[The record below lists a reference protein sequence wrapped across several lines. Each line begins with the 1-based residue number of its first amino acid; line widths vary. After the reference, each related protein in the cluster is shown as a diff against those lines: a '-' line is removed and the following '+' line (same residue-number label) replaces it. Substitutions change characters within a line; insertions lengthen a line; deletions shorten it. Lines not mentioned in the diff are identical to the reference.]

1 MASPDTSPRT
11 VSPKVIIVGAGPA
24 GLMAAEVL
32 ARAGVSVTVHER
44 MPSPA
49 RKFLLAGRG
58 GLNLTHSE
66 EQEAFLSR
74 YGLAEAAVSDWLD
87 AFTPD
92 DLIAWAEGLG
102 QPTFVGSSGRVFPR
116 AMKASPLLRAW
127 LARLAELGVVLK
139 TRSHWTGWSGEALTF
154 EDGAAETSDAV
165 ILATGGA
172 SWPRMG
178 SDGGWTPLLE
188 AQGVAIAPL
197 RPSNAGF
204 NVDWSDILK
213 DRAAG
218 QALKAVE
225 ISFTPVGPD
234 GKQSALGPFRVR
246 GEVMLTRYGI
256 EGGAIYALS
265 SALREAIAHD
275 GSATLS
281 LDLRPD
287 LTEDALADRLA
298 RGRGKDSMTNHLRKS
313 GGLSPAAI
321 AVLREIPGEIPLG
334 AEKLAKRIK
343 GVRLKLTGMQ
353 GLDRAISSAGGVAL
367 GAVNPS
373 LMLTAR
379 PGVFVVGE
387 MLDWEAPTGGYLLQ
401 ASFASGVVAANGVL
415 DWLNVETPDKTPA

>member
-1 MASPDTSPRT
+1 MASSDTSPRT
-11 VSPKVIIVGAGPA
+11 VSIIGAGPA

-32 ARAGVSVTVHER
+32 AKAGVAVTVHER

-66 EQEAFLSR
+66 DQEAFLSR
-74 YGLAEAAVSDWLD
+74 YGPAEATVSDWLD
-87 AFTPD
+87 AFSPD

-102 QPTFVGSSGRVFPR
+102 QPTFTGSSGRVFPR

-127 LARLAELGVVLK
+127 LARLGELGVVLK
-139 TRSHWTGWSGEALTF
+139 TRSHWTGWSDEGLTF
-154 EDGAAETSDAV
+154 EGAEAERPDAV
-165 ILATGGA
+165 ILALGGA
-172 SWPRMG
+172 SWPRLG
-178 SDGGWTPLLE
+178 SDGSWTPLLE
-188 AQGVAIAPL
+188 AEGVAVARL

-218 QALKAVE
+218 QALKAV
-225 ISFTPVGPD
+225 
-234 GKQSALGPFRVR
+234 ALTFGDKTVR
-246 GEVMLTRYGI
+246 GEVMLTRYGL
-256 EGGAIYALS
+256 EGGGIYALS
-265 SALREAIAHD
+265 AALREAIARD
-275 GSATLS
+275 GSAVLT

-287 LTEDALADRLA
+287 MTEDALVDRLA
-298 RGRGKDSMTNHLRKS
+298 AGRGKDSMTNHLRKA

-321 AVLREIPGEIPLG
+321 AVLRDIPGEIPLG

-343 GVRLKLTGMQ
+343 GFRLKLTGMQ
-353 GLDRAISSAGGVAL
+353 GLERAISSAGGVGL
-367 GAVNPS
+367 EGVNQH

-379 PGVFVVGE
+379 PGVFVAGE

-415 DWLNVETPDKTPA
+415 DWLNAKSPDKRPA

>member
-1 MASPDTSPRT
+1 MASPDTSART
-11 VSPKVIIVGAGPA
+11 VSIIGAGPA
-24 GLMAAEVL
+24 GLMAAEIL
-32 ARAGVSVTVHER
+32 ARAGVAVTVHER

-66 EQEAFLSR
+66 AQAAFLSR
-74 YGLAEAAVSDWLD
+74 YGPAEGAAADWLD
-87 AFTPD
+87 AFSPD
-92 DLIAWAEGLG
+92 DLIAWAGDLG
-102 QPTFVGSSGRVFPR
+102 QTTFVGSSGRVFPR

-139 TRSHWTGWSGEALTF
+139 TRSYWTGWSGEALTF
-154 EDGAAETSDAV
+154 EDGSAETPDAV

-172 SWPRMG
+172 SWPRLG
-178 SDGGWTPLLE
+178 SDGSWAPLLE
-188 AQGVAIAPL
+188 AEGVPVAPL

-204 NVDWSDILK
+204 NVDWTDILI

-218 QALKAVE
+218 QALKAV
-225 ISFTPVGPD
+225 
-234 GKQSALGPFRVR
+234 ALTFGGQTIR
-246 GEVMLTRYGI
+246 GEVMITRYGI

-265 SALREAIAHD
+265 SALREAIARD
-275 GSATLS
+275 GSAVLT

-287 LTEDALADRLA
+287 LSEAALVDRLVQ
-298 RGRGKDSMTNHLRKS
+298 GRGKDSMTNHLRKA

-321 AVLREIPGEIPLG
+321 AVLRDIPGEIPLG
-334 AEKLAKRIK
+334 AEKLARRIK

-353 GLDRAISSAGGVAL
+353 GLDRAISSAGGVGL
-367 GAVNPS
+367 EAVNPS

-379 PGVFVVGE
+379 PGVFVAGE

-401 ASFASGVVAANGVL
+401 ASFASGVVAANGAL
-415 DWLNVETPDKTPA
+415 DWLNAKSPDKTPA

>member
-1 MASPDTSPRT
+1 MASPNTPHT
-11 VSPKVIIVGAGPA
+11 VSIIGAGPS

-32 ARAGVSVTVHER
+32 ARAGVAVTVHER

-66 EQEAFLSR
+66 GQEAFLSR
-74 YGLAEAAVSDWLD
+74 YGPAEAAVSDWLD
-87 AFTPD
+87 ALSPD

-102 QPTFVGSSGRVFPR
+102 QTTFTGSSGRVFPR

-139 TRSHWTGWSGEALTF
+139 TRSLWTGWSGGALTF
-154 EDGAAETSDAV
+154 KDGASETPDAV
-165 ILATGGA
+165 IIATGGA
-172 SWPRMG
+172 SWPRLG
-178 SDGGWTPLLE
+178 SDGSWTSVLE
-188 AQGVAIAPL
+188 AEGVAVAPL

-204 NVDWSDILK
+204 NVDWSDILI
-213 DRAAG
+213 DRASG
-218 QALKAVE
+218 QALKAV
-225 ISFTPVGPD
+225 
-234 GKQSALGPFRVR
+234 ALTFGDQTLR
-246 GEVMLTRYGI
+246 GDVMLTRYGL

-265 SALREAIAHD
+265 SALREAIARD
-275 GSATLS
+275 GSAILT

-287 LTEDALADRLA
+287 MTEDALVDRLA
-298 RGRGKDSMTNHLRKS
+298 AGRGKDSMTNHLRKA

-321 AVLREIPGEIPLG
+321 AVLRDIPGEIPLG

-343 GVRLKLTGMQ
+343 AVRLKLTGMQ
-353 GLDRAISSAGGVAL
+353 GLERAISSAGGVEF

-379 PGVFVVGE
+379 PGVFVAGE

-401 ASFASGVVAANGVL
+401 ASFASGAVAANGVL
-415 DWLNVETPDKTPA
+415 DWLNAETPDKTPA

>member
-1 MASPDTSPRT
+1 MTSPDSPIRT
-11 VSPKVIIVGAGPA
+11 VSIIGAGPA
-24 GLMAAEVL
+24 GLMAAETL
-32 ARAGVSVTVHER
+32 ARAGVRVTVHER

-66 EQEAFLSR
+66 DQAAFLSR
-74 YGLAEAAVSDWLD
+74 YGGAEAAVSDWLD
-87 AFTPD
+87 AFSPD

-102 QPTFVGSSGRVFPR
+102 QATFTGSSGRIFPR

-127 LARLAELGVVLK
+127 LARLDGMGVALR

-154 EDGAAETSDAV
+154 EDGASETPDAV

-172 SWPRMG
+172 SWPRLG
-178 SDGGWTPLLE
+178 SDGSWAPVLE
-188 AQGVAIAPL
+188 AEGVAVAPL
-197 RPSNAGF
+197 QPSNAGF
-204 NVDWSDILK
+204 NVDWSEILI

-218 QALKAVE
+218 QALKAVALTFE
-225 ISFTPVGPD
+225 
-234 GKQSALGPFRVR
+234 GKTVR

-265 SALREAIAHD
+265 SALREAIARD
-275 GSATLS
+275 GSAVLS

-298 RGRGKDSMTNHLRKS
+298 AGRGKDSMTNHLRKA

-321 AVLREIPGEIPLG
+321 AVLRDIPGEIPLG

-353 GLDRAISSAGGVAL
+353 GLERAISSAGGVGL
-367 GAVNPS
+367 EAVNQQ

-379 PGVFVVGE
+379 PGVFVAGE

-415 DWLNVETPDKTPA
+415 DWLKR

>member
-1 MASPDTSPRT
+1 MTASNTPPT
-11 VSPKVIIVGAGPA
+11 VSIIGAGPA

-32 ARAGVSVTVHER
+32 SRSGVRVTVHER

-66 EQEAFLSR
+66 AQAAFLSR
-74 YGLAEAAVSDWLD
+74 YGVGEATVSDWLD

-102 QPTFVGSSGRVFPR
+102 QATFTGSSGRVFPR

-127 LARLAELGVVLK
+127 LARLSELGVVLK
-139 TRSHWTGWSGEALTF
+139 TRSHWTGWSGDSLIFGDGSSEAP
-154 EDGAAETSDAV
+154 DAV
-165 ILATGGA
+165 ILAMGGA
-172 SWPRMG
+172 SWPRLG
-178 SDGGWTPLLE
+178 SDGSWAPVLAAEGVAVTPLQ
-188 AQGVAIAPL
+188 A
-197 RPSNAGF
+197 SNAGF
-204 NVDWSDILK
+204 NVDWSDILI

-218 QALKAVE
+218 QALKAIALTFE
-225 ISFTPVGPD
+225 
-234 GKQSALGPFRVR
+234 GKTVR

-265 SALREAIAHD
+265 SALRAAIARD
-275 GSATLS
+275 GSAILT

-298 RGRGKDSMTNHLRKS
+298 KGRGKDSMTNHLRKS

-321 AVLREIPGEIPLG
+321 AVLRDIPGEIPLG

-343 GVRLKLTGMQ
+343 AVRLKLTGMQ
-353 GLDRAISSAGGVAL
+353 GLERAISSAGGVGL
-367 GAVNPS
+367 EAVNQQ

-379 PGVFVVGE
+379 PGVFVAGE

-415 DWLNVETPDKTPA
+415 DWLKD